1 MGSASSEMMKQAANI
16 SSPGVRRKRSMEG
29 DFLRR
34 VKRAH
39 DIDEECNEEIFCW
52 ATEWASSTEESTTTM
67 GAEEGDTFLGCD
79 DARLALEEAL
89 VAVEAGQVVSDQVRA
104 KLQVVR
110 EKHCRQSVRDAVAD
124 VLLLLAW
131 QTIEE
136 GQDLE
141 LEFINQAL
149 VEAEEVQS
157 CQVREAVIQAVGESW
172 PLENLED
179 ISTWLNSKQD
189 GLDFYVNICSGGEGS
204 DAFIKGGSE
213 AEEGDWKS
221 VVAIYK
227 DKQFICGGTII
238 DREIILTAAHCLAA
252 IYKKGEGAFYTVR
265 AGMLRKQSSSPW
277 EQHRFIKEVI
287 INSNFNKIFLSH
299 DVALAKLNQSLA
311 INKQVQ
317 TACLPQHKEMF
328 PAVGST
334 CRAAGWGDLGWEG
347 QEAQQLMTGKVPI
360 KPTCTRSYNNLE
372 FQICGGYNEG
382 GKDSCQGD
390 SGGPLYCNTEKKG
403 EWYLAGVISHGK
415 GCGSPGEAG
424 VYVRLSY
431 YLPWIKVTTIYI
443 IVLYIKSNWYY
454 IMNTQT
460 VLGDWDDSW
469 RSQFE
474 WGSEQRPRLTCG
486 GLYCASGECI
496 PKVE

>member
-1 MGSASSEMMKQAANI
+1 ML
-16 SSPGVRRKRSMEG
+16 V
-29 DFLRR
+29 
-34 VKRAH
+34 
-39 DIDEECNEEIFCW
+39 
-52 ATEWASSTEESTTTM
+52 
-67 GAEEGDTFLGCD
+67 CD

-89 VAVEAGQVVSDQVRA
+89 VAVEAGQVVSDAARAKLQGVMETFCWYTEWASSLESTTTMPASDTFLGCDDERAALEEALGAVEAGQVISDAVRAKLQGVMEVFCWYVEWVSSTERTTAMGEGDTFLGCNDARLALEEAFVAVEAGQAVSDQVRA

-110 EKHCRQSVRDAVAD
+110 EKHCRKSVRDAVAD

-252 IYKKGEGAFYTVR
+252 IYEKGEGAFYTVR

-287 INSNFNKIFLSH
+287 INSNFNNIFLSH

-311 INKQVQ
+311 INKHVQ

-443 IVLYIKSNWYY
+443 IVLYIKYNW
-454 IMNTQT
+454 
-460 VLGDWDDSW
+460 D
-469 RSQFE
+469 
-474 WGSEQRPRLTCG
+474 
-486 GLYCASGECI
+486 
-496 PKVE
+496 